1 LESGKTIDLNAAIVR
16 NQEIVSSGIDNDTVM
31 MSIEMG
37 EYYGTNPVGSRIWE
51 LLEQSRTPAGICDI
65 LMEEYNV
72 PAEECRRD
80 VLEFI
85 GQLFEKKLVKYL

>member
-1 LESGKTIDLNAAIVR
+1 MESGKTIDLNAKMVR
-16 NQEIVSSGIDNDTVM
+16 NREIVFSNMDSDTVM

-51 LLEQSRTPAGICDI
+51 LLEQPRTLAGICDI
-65 LMEEYNV
+65 LMAEYNV
-72 PAEECRRD
+72 PAQECRRD
-80 VLEFI
+80 VLEFV

>member
-1 LESGKTIDLNAAIVR
+1 MEPGKTIDINAKIVR
-16 NQEIVSSGIDNDTVM
+16 NEEIVSSSMDNDTVM
-31 MSIEMG
+31 MSIELG
-37 EYYGTNPVGSRIWE
+37 QYYGINPVGGRIWE
-51 LLEQSRTPAGICDI
+51 LLAQPRTAAVVCDM

-80 VLEFI
+80 VLEFL

>member
-1 LESGKTIDLNAAIVR
+1 LESGKTIDLNAKIVR
-16 NQEIVSSGIDNDTVM
+16 NQEIVFSNMDSDTVM

-51 LLEQSRTPAGICDI
+51 LLEQPRTLAGICDI

-72 PAEECRRD
+72 PEEECQRD
-80 VLEFI
+80 VLEFV
-85 GQLFEKKLVKYL
+85 GQLLEKKLVKYL

>member
-1 LESGKTIDLNAAIVR
+1 VESGKTIDINAKIVR
-16 NQEIVSSGIDNDTVM
+16 NQEIVFSGMDSDTVM

-37 EYYGTNPVGSRIWE
+37 EYYGTNPVGGRIWE
-51 LLEQSRTPAGICDI
+51 LLEQPRTPAGICDI

-85 GQLFEKKLVKYL
+85 GQMFEKKLVKYL

>member
-1 LESGKTIDLNAAIVR
+1 MESGNTIDINARIVR
-16 NQEIVSSGIDNDTVM
+16 NQEIVSSSMDSDTVM

-37 EYYGTNPVGSRIWE
+37 EYYGTNPVGGRIWD
-51 LLEQSRTPAGICDI
+51 LLEQPRTPAGICDI

-72 PAEECRRD
+72 PAETCRRD

>member
-1 LESGKTIDLNAAIVR
+1 MATGKTIDVNAKIVR
-16 NQEIVSSGIDNDTVM
+16 NEEIVFSGMDDETVM

-37 EYYGTNPVGSRIWE
+37 EYYGINPIGSRIWE
-51 LLEQSRTPAGICDI
+51 LLAEPLTTAGICDL
-65 LMEEYNV
+65 LMEEYEV

-85 GQLFEKKLVKYL
+85 RQLFDKKLVKFL